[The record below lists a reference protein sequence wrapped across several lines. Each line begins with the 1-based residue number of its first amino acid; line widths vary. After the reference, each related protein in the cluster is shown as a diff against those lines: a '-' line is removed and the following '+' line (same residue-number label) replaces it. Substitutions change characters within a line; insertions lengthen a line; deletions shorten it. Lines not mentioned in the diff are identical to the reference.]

1 MKEISIITDDRVG
14 LLADISYILGK
25 ARVNIESIAAS
36 AVGGKAVL
44 SIVVKDYEKAKQVL
58 ENSGFKV
65 SAGNV
70 IFLKLEDQPGKLA
83 EIAKSLAESGINV
96 ENLHLVSRDGKNT
109 IVGLTLMNPKKARG
123 LLKEYLIENESL

>member
-25 ARVNIESIAAS
+25 SRINIESIAAS

-44 SIVVKDYEKAKQVL
+44 SIVVRDYDKAKQVL
-58 ENSGFKV
+58 ENSGFRI

-70 IFLKLEDQPGKLA
+70 IFLKLEDKPGKLA
-83 EIAKSLAESGINV
+83 EVAKALADSGINV
-96 ENLHLVSRDGKNT
+96 ENLHLVSKDGKNT
-109 IVGLTLMNPKKARG
+109 IVGITVSNPKKAKG
-123 LLKEYLIENESL
+123 LLSEYLIERES

>member
-25 ARVNIESIAAS
+25 AKINIESIAAS

-44 SIVVKDYEKAKQVL
+44 SIVVRDYDRAKGVL
-58 ENSGFKV
+58 ENSGFKI

-70 IFLKLEDQPGKLA
+70 IFVKLEDKPGMLA
-83 EIAKSLAESGINV
+83 EIAKMLADAGINV
-96 ENLHLVSRDGKNT
+96 ENLHLVSKDGKHT
-109 IVGLTLMNPKKARG
+109 IVGLTVANPRKTKA
-123 LLKEYLIENESL
+123 LLAEYLIEKES

>member
-25 ARVNIESIAAS
+25 AKINIESIAAS

-44 SIVVKDYEKAKQVL
+44 SIVVRDYERAKSVL
-58 ENSGFKV
+58 ENSGFRI

-70 IFLKLEDQPGKLA
+70 IFVKLEDKPGMLA
-83 EIAKSLAESGINV
+83 EIAKTLADDGINV
-96 ENLHLVSRDGKNT
+96 ENLHLVSKDGKHT
-109 IVGLTLMNPKKARG
+109 IVGLTVSNPKKTKT
-123 LLKEYLIENESL
+123 LLADYLIEKES

>member
-25 ARVNIESIAAS
+25 ARINIESIAAS

-44 SIVVKDYEKAKQVL
+44 SIMVRDYDKAKQVL
-58 ENSGFKV
+58 ENNGFRV

-70 IFLKLEDQPGKLA
+70 IFIKLEDRPGRLA
-83 EIAKSLAESGINV
+83 EVAKLLADENINV
-96 ENLHLVSRDGKNT
+96 ENLHLVSKDGRHT
-109 IVGLTLMNPKKARG
+109 IVGLAVSNPRKAKS
-123 LLKEYLIENESL
+123 LLSDYLIEKES